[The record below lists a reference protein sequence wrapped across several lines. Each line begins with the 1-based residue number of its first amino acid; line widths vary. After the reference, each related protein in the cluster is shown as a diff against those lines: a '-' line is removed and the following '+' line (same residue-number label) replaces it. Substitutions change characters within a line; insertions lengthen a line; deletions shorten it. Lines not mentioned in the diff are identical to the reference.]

1 MQATRFYGFTLVLF
15 SLAMLGPSTA
25 CADDQVAKEVH
36 LIEDATQLVASN
48 VRFSRF
54 DPFKLDARER
64 VLKRAEGKAVII
76 VITDQRILGYGVL
89 SGWRPLDL
97 LAGEKAD
104 KVSAEDFAGL
114 VITNKRYL
122 NFNGQSGVYGL
133 QARGVVR

>member
-1 MQATRFYGFTLVLF
+1 MRVSRFKLVPCYLALAAA
-15 SLAMLGPSTA
+15 SLAA
-25 CADDQVAKEVH
+25 ADDQVAKAVH
-36 LIEDATQLVASN
+36 LIEDNSQLIASN

-97 LAGEKAD
+97 LASEKAV
-104 KVSAEDFAGL
+104 KISAEDFAGL
-114 VITNKRYL
+114 VITDKRYL
-122 NFNGQSGVYGL
+122 NFNGESGVWGL
-133 QARGVVR
+133 QVRGVVR

>member
-1 MQATRFYGFTLVLF
+1 MRACKLKLVAWCLVLASA
-15 SLAMLGPSTA
+15 SLTA
-25 CADDQVAKEVH
+25 ADDQVAKAVH
-36 LIEDATQLVASN
+36 LVEDNSQLIASN

-97 LAGEKAD
+97 LAGEKAV
-104 KVSAEDFAGL
+104 KISAEDFAGL
-114 VITNKRYL
+114 VITDKRYL
-122 NFNGQSGVYGL
+122 NFNGESGVWGL
-133 QARGVVR
+133 QVRGVAR

>member
-1 MQATRFYGFTLVLF
+1 MRALNRQLVAWCLALAVG
-15 SLAMLGPSTA
+15 SLAA
-25 CADDQVAKEVH
+25 ADDQVAKAVH
-36 LIEDATQLVASN
+36 LIEDKSQLVASN

-97 LAGEKAD
+97 LAGENAV

-114 VITNKRYL
+114 VITDKRYL
-122 NFNGQSGVYGL
+122 NFNGESGVWGL
-133 QARGVVR
+133 QVRGVTR

>member
-1 MQATRFYGFTLVLF
+1 MRACRLKLVAWCLVLAAA
-15 SLAMLGPSTA
+15 SLTA
-25 CADDQVAKEVH
+25 ADDQVAKAVH
-36 LIEDATQLVASN
+36 LVEDNSQLIASN

-97 LAGEKAD
+97 LAGEKTV
-104 KVSAEDFAGL
+104 KISAEDFAGL
-114 VITNKRYL
+114 VITDKRYL
-122 NFNGQSGVYGL
+122 NFNGESGVWGL
-133 QARGVVR
+133 QVRGVNR